1 MHCPRLKHFT
11 RLMRNGTV
19 GKCGHMVN
27 GRGFNSFEELEDS
40 EWLKGVKETMAKD
53 QWPKECVRCEQSE
66 KVKNESVRTNSIQRH
81 KLLKPIRDDY
91 LIVGGVLD
99 NTCNSACQ
107 SCNSG
112 LSTKIGALE
121 SKKDFP
127 RVDNFEVF
135 KKLPQERIIEFDVNG
150 GEPTASKNYKKILQ
164 DLPENVKIVR
174 MNTNG
179 SRMIKEL
186 ETVLERNIMVIVTM
200 SLDGLGNVHDYTRW
214 PIKWKDYVKTV
225 DAYQQLQ
232 KKYKLLQLDMWTTVS
247 CLNVKTLPDIIDF
260 TKKKNIPHDWAFLD
274 SPNVLNIRY
283 KNRFTEEAKH
293 VSPQEIAIDEDN
305 SHLLELFMKRQDKLR
320 GIDYRDYFNLG
331 PNLSKNS

>member
-1 MHCPRLKHFT
+1 MHCPRLNHFT

-27 GRGFNSFEELEDS
+27 GRGFDSFEELEDS
-40 EWLKGVKETMAKD
+40 EWLKGVKETMGKD

-200 SLDGLGNVHDYTRW
+200 SLDGLGDVHDYTRW

-260 TKKKNIPHDWAFLD
+260 TKEKNIPHDWAFLD

-305 SHLLELFMKRQDKLR
+305 SHLLELFIKRQDKLR

>member
-1 MHCPRLKHFT
+1 
-11 RLMRNGTV
+11 MRNGTV

-27 GRGFNSFEELEDS
+27 GRGFNSYKELEDS